1 MVFERTS
8 RLALSIE
15 MFLFVFAYADSNA
28 VLIVVVKSDGNC
40 RQDTM
45 VRLHWDFNKQF
56 IILSLQNLFLACIAF
71 KGLPHSLTTNLVFF
85 SRYFCEEISLFI
97 SKYQSWW
104 LGQCIEI
111 AGSDSPT
118 GILFGQQICPP
129 VLLVTWSPPSL
140 SYYYIGC
147 CCWRWFIVSLQRLGS
162 WWYYA
167 MVAVLTRGSD
177 ARLACTSS

>member
-1 MVFERTS
+1 MVFDRTS
-8 RLALSIE
+8 RLALSTE
-15 MFLFVFAYADSNA
+15 TFLFVFLHPAWLGLSP

-40 RQDTM
+40 HPAIRMMMMHSSSSDHYKTCFWPA
-45 VRLHWDFNKQF
+45 LHLKVSHTGIATNYG
-56 IILSLQNLFLACIAF
+56 FLR
-71 KGLPHSLTTNLVFF
+71 
-85 SRYFCEEISLFI
+85 RYLCGEISLFI

-129 VLLVTWSPPSL
+129 VRLVTWSPPSL
-140 SYYYIGC
+140 SHYCGC
-147 CCWRWFIVSLQRLGS
+147 WWFIVSLPRLS
-162 WWYYA
+162 SWWWYYA